1 MEKEIEETRNLMIE
15 IATSTGLRSQE
26 TLKVSQKLDALIN
39 RYESYQNK
47 LKGQNFRHKKIK

>member
-47 LKGQNFRHKKIK
+47 LKGQNFSRKR